1 MAQGPG
7 FDTPPA
13 AIDGVRDAFAG
24 QPIRG
29 EAVLR
34 IEDFK
39 SAWFAMPQVRKMIAW
54 YLSVAVCTPLL
65 IWTATEAPNSVV
77 AIAIPIIFCAAVYGL
92 LRGRRR
98 WAEASL
104 RGHDGTVEYLFDH
117 YGYQLKAP
125 GRESRSEWSKLHGHL
140 ELAEAFLVYI
150 TPNLL
155 TLVPKRAFAAA
166 DQVRLRQELEARIP
180 RRPASYRGVLKLLLA
195 WLLLTL
201 VFLAVW
207 QLVLAPST
215 R

>member
-13 AIDGVRDAFAG
+13 AIDGGRDAFAG

-125 GRESRSEWSKLHGHL
+125 GRESRSE
-140 ELAEAFLVYI
+140 
-150 TPNLL
+150 
-155 TLVPKRAFAAA
+155 KRAFAAA